1 MDTHSMQIILSAI
14 VTIVSIIAAMSFVV
28 IRHVSKRPAN
38 GELKTLARLDTK
50 ITNHKRFLHSL

>member
-1 MDTHSMQIILSAI
+1 MQIILSAI